1 MSAPA
6 GVREPATPFNCRWQ
20 GMPVTALLIT
30 SESLM
35 EAWILTWAGF
45 SLGISILRIRRGAD
59 ESANVG

>member
-1 MSAPA
+1 
-6 GVREPATPFNCRWQ
+6 
-20 GMPVTALLIT
+20 MPVTALLIT

-35 EAWILTWAGF
+35 EAWILTLAGF